1 MNYKSTKKCLILVA
15 AFMML
20 FLCACSKGKAD
31 KDKLR
36 IVATGFSEYDWTR
49 EILGDKKDKAELTYL
64 LDRGVDIHSFE
75 PTADDIIRISQ
86 CDIFIYV
93 GGESDNWVPDVLKN
107 ATNKDMKVIKLMEV
121 LGDSVKEEE
130 IVEGMQAEEHDHE
143 HGEEHDK
150 EADEDHDHEEEGPE
164 SDEHIWLSLKNAQ
177 KCCAAIEKAIEEKDS
192 ENAEVYKSN
201 LAAYTEKLAELDTAY
216 AGAVEAADCKT
227 LLFGD
232 RFPFRYLTSD
242 YGLTYYAAFAG
253 CSAETEA
260 SFETVLFLAGKVDEL
275 GLKHVIVIDG
285 SDGKLANT
293 IIDSSAKK
301 DCDVL
306 TLNSLQSVSSKDI
319 EAGCSYITYMEK
331 NLEIIKQ
338 ALD

>member
-93 GGESDNWVPDVLKN
+93 GGESDNWVPDVLRN

-121 LGDSVKEEE
+121 LGDSVKEEK
-130 IVEGMQAEEHDHE
+130 IVEGMQAEE
-143 HGEEHDK
+143 
-150 EADEDHDHEEEGPE
+150 HDHEEEGPE

-177 KCCAAIEKAIEEKDS
+177 KCCEAIEKAIEEKDS

-260 SFETVLFLAGKVDEL
+260 SFETVMFLAGKVDEL
-275 GLKHVIVIDG
+275 RLKHVIVIDG